1 MKLHRNAKIRLIILS
16 LQKFSTV
23 LIIPFMPIYLTKF
36 YDLQTTG
43 LLLTFSVFGSII
55 AGIISGYYSDNYGR
69 KVILK
74 YSSFTRFFA
83 FFILII
89 STIPSKEIPIIAV
102 ISLFLIN
109 LCIGLS
115 IPPSQAM
122 LLDVTNFEQRKFVY
136 TLSYWINNISLSIG
150 TLVGAFLFKDYFWE
164 ITIFVTFIN
173 LIIYLIIKLL
183 VVETLTTIKNTPFRI
198 KNIILDYTK
207 VIKEKLFLLFIIGNL
222 LTLGLEMQIGNYL
235 SIYLKNEFET
245 SEIFNFKITGI
256 KIYGILQVENAL
268 LAIIGA
274 IIISMVLRKITLKD
288 SNQMKIGVL
297 IFSLGFFLLTLN
309 TNMTFLLI
317 SMLILTIGEVIYVPM
332 KQTLL
337 AELPKNE
344 DRSKYMALNTVSI
357 RTSAILG
364 TLGII
369 LGSIISPVS
378 MGVIYLMTGLISIFI
393 FSYIFKSIN

>member
-1 MKLHRNAKIRLIILS
+1 MKLHRNAKVRLIILS

-89 STIPSKEIPIIAV
+89 STIPGKEIPIIAV

-235 SIYLKNEFET
+235 SIYLKNEFKT
-245 SEIFNFKITGI
+245 SEIFNLKITGI

-274 IIISMVLRKITLKD
+274 IIVSMILKKITLKD

-309 TNMTFLLI
+309 TNMIFLLT

-357 RTSAILG
+357 RASAILG

-378 MGVIYLMTGLISIFI
+378 MGIIYLMTGLISIFI
-393 FSYIFKSIN
+393 FSYIFKNIN